1 MANQQNFD
9 SLSVVRPGNT
19 RFAIRVYVSRLWHHR
34 GATDS
39 GPIKHTDMVLLDAEG
54 NHMYAEISE
63 KLVNDFIN
71 LIEEGK
77 IYDIRKFFV
86 FPKKYVFRPVDAD
99 AMIRFTKYTTVVER
113 LGLESLFPFCTYEL
127 NPFAQLP
134 RPSDMPEQFTDVLG
148 VVSGVSDAVQHH
160 SASRAEPSVKRIV
173 YIKDQTGSQITVN
186 LWGSRATDF
195 DGAEVMELG
204 KTEPVIIIFV
214 GTLVKTFEGRRGV
227 SGSAA
232 CRWYINE
239 DLPDINNFR
248 RGLHGQVPVI
258 EYIRLAGQTDAE
270 VAAQVNLETKTV
282 KELTDLDI
290 FDYREARFYC
300 TATLARLSPG
310 QRWWFSSCT
319 LCHKTSVPEGA
330 AYRCSDPA
338 CLGTDALPR
347 YKICFVAAD
356 DGAATEFVF
365 FDRVGRELL
374 GLPLLSL
381 LRHGH
386 PPGVELARI
395 LESVCRDSSVPKEL
409 TAVISRKFRFVVSI
423 SNKIYQNTGEEGGMS
438 FQVHRIDAVTARQAQ
453 SSVCYRGSGSTSGS
467 ALASSYGE
475 GEVPMGSSPDLT
487 CGETLSSEDRHP
499 VPLQNTPSVMKTLP
513 TVPRVGASNT
523 VRRSLF
529 GTDKAAG
536 GNPTVENKLVNTEEH
551 QNVVDVDES
560 AESAEPPMS
569 KVDLARLAKKNK
581 NPQVAADDLPLS
593 QIKKQRK

>member
-9 SLSVVRPGNT
+9 SLSVIRPGNT
-19 RFAIRVYVSRLWHHR
+19 RFSIRVYVSRLWHHR

-54 NHMYAEISE
+54 NHMYSEISE

-86 FPKKYVFRPVDAD
+86 FPKKYVFRPVDVD

-127 NPFAQLP
+127 TPFAQLP

-148 VVSGVSDAVQHH
+148 VVSGVSDAVQYH

-186 LWGSRATDF
+186 LWGGRATDF

-214 GTLVKTFEGRRGV
+214 GALVKTFEGRRGV

-282 KELTDLDI
+282 KEMIDFDK
-290 FDYREARFYC
+290 FDYRVIITVGIA
-300 TATLARLSPG
+300 
-310 QRWWFSSCT
+310 
-319 LCHKTSVPEGA
+319 
-330 AYRCSDPA
+330 
-338 CLGTDALPR
+338 
-347 YKICFVAAD
+347 FV
-356 DGAATEFVF
+356 
-365 FDRVGRELL
+365 
-374 GLPLLSL
+374 
-381 LRHGH
+381 
-386 PPGVELARI
+386 
-395 LESVCRDSSVPKEL
+395 
-409 TAVISRKFRFVVSI
+409 
-423 SNKIYQNTGEEGGMS
+423 
-438 FQVHRIDAVTARQAQ
+438 
-453 SSVCYRGSGSTSGS
+453 
-467 ALASSYGE
+467 
-475 GEVPMGSSPDLT
+475 
-487 CGETLSSEDRHP
+487 
-499 VPLQNTPSVMKTLP
+499 
-513 TVPRVGASNT
+513 
-523 VRRSLF
+523 
-529 GTDKAAG
+529 
-536 GNPTVENKLVNTEEH
+536 
-551 QNVVDVDES
+551 
-560 AESAEPPMS
+560 
-569 KVDLARLAKKNK
+569 
-581 NPQVAADDLPLS
+581 
-593 QIKKQRK
+593 